1 MERDYDLFERFQDQ
15 SAAWRGSAHGLE
27 NTLRNLQELA
37 KGTANECVAIFTPA
51 RQIVALLN
59 IARHGPLPPKRVVF
73 QIAYDEHR
81 LVSRSALLK
90 HNGYEVISVIGNE
103 EAKVVLSS
111 PQHCD
116 LFIVGDAAP
125 EQTRREMVVWLKTK
139 YPQVHIVALNPP
151 ESRQLA
157 GADYNAMLNGP
168 ETWLP
173 IVDTA
178 VADFQRMQCRR

>member
-1 MERDYDLFERFQDQ
+1 MERDYDLFERFRDQ
-15 SAAWRGSAHGLE
+15 STAWRGSAHGLE

-37 KGTANECVAIFTPA
+37 KKTSNECVAIFTPT

-59 IARHGPLPPKRVVF
+59 ISQHGQLAAKRVVF
-73 QIAYDEHR
+73 QVAYDEHR
-81 LVSRSALLK
+81 LVTRSALLK

-116 LFIVGDAAP
+116 LFIVGDTAA
-125 EQTRREMVVWLKTK
+125 EQTRKEMIVWLKAK
-139 YPQVHIVALNPP
+139 YPQVHIVALNPQ
-151 ESRQLA
+151 ECRQLA

-173 IVDTA
+173 IVDAA
-178 VADFQRMQCRR
+178 VS